1 MIKTTEHIVQTKG
14 HCDVH
19 DLTPALRQALTES
32 GLKEGQALVFVSGS
46 TAGVTTVEFEP
57 GLVRDLN
64 EFFERLIPEKRDYFH
79 HATWGD
85 DNGSSHLRAALLK
98 PSLTVPFKNGQLL
111 TGTWQQ
117 VVLIDFDTR
126 PRRRSAVFQFIG
138 VAQRTS
144 YFSSAARCT
153 YRHVMGLLQRVEQ
166 NLLDG

>member
-1 MIKTTEHIVQTKG
+1 MFGGSHALEFISMIKTTEHMIQTKG

-19 DLTPALRQALTES
+19 DLTPSLRQALAAS

-117 VVLIDFDTR
+117 IVLIDFDTR
-126 PRRRSAVFQFIG
+126 PRRRSAIFQFIG
-138 VAQRTS
+138 
-144 YFSSAARCT
+144 
-153 YRHVMGLLQRVEQ
+153 E
-166 NLLDG
+166 

>member
-1 MIKTTEHIVQTKG
+1 M
-14 HCDVH
+14 
-19 DLTPALRQALTES
+19 S
-32 GLKEGQALVFVSGS
+32 GMREGQALVFVAGS

-57 GLVRDLN
+57 GLVRDIN

-98 PSLTVPFKNGQLL
+98 PSLTIPFKDGELM

-126 PRRRSAVFQFIG
+126 PR
-138 VAQRTS
+138 QRTTI
-144 YFSSAARCT
+144 FQLI
-153 YRHVMGLLQRVEQ
+153 GE
-166 NLLDG
+166 

>member
-1 MIKTTEHIVQTKG
+1 M
-14 HCDVH
+14 VH
-19 DLTPALRQALTES
+19 FREQPPPEPHEMRLEISTPPSSAPLEFALS
-32 GLKEGQALVFVSGS
+32 PGS

-64 EFFERLIPEKRDYFH
+64 EFFEKLIPERREYFH

-98 PSLTVPFKNGQLL
+98 PSLTIPFKNGQLL

-126 PRRRSAVFQFIG
+126 PRQRSIVFQF
-138 VAQRTS
+138 
-144 YFSSAARCT
+144 
-153 YRHVMGLLQRVEQ
+153 MGE
-166 NLLDG
+166 